1 MMFCVECGK
10 EGPIFRDGSCLEC
23 YLKNHSFTKG
33 PEFIDIPLCVHCNSY
48 KYKSNWLSELFGEVL
63 IKYIKN
69 NFTISK
75 EFKKI
80 DINTE
85 CKGEKELII
94 CTVYITGFIDDY
106 EITEEHQVKIR
117 LKKTVCDVC
126 SKQFG
131 GYHEAI
137 IQIRAEQRNLT
148 RGEINEIVLNIETLV
163 ENLRAKG
170 NRSLFITDMSETH
183 GGVDFLISDKG
194 SALAITN
201 KIQSRFGGEIK
212 TSSKNIGMKDSRQIY
227 RVTCLLRLPAIKK
240 GDFISYKNKYYFIS
254 SISKNKIHLLDLLTW
269 NDQVID
275 YKQIKN
281 PKIIG
286 GKELI
291 NETILVD
298 QNDGEVQ
305 IMDEKTYKIIIVK
318 KPKHMEYSTEK
329 IKVITIE
336 DQVFL
341 YPDPLLHK

>member
-1 MMFCVECGK
+1 
-10 EGPIFRDGSCLEC
+10 
-23 YLKNHSFTKG
+23 
-33 PEFIDIPLCVHCNSY
+33 
-48 KYKSNWLSELFGEVL
+48 
-63 IKYIKN
+63 
-69 NFTISK
+69 
-75 EFKKI
+75 
-80 DINTE
+80 
-85 CKGEKELII
+85 
-94 CTVYITGFIDDY
+94 
-106 EITEEHQVKIR
+106 

-148 RGEINEIVLNIETLV
+148 QDEINEIVLNIETLV

-194 SALAITN
+194 SALAITY

-227 RVTCLLRLPAIKK
+227 RVTCLLRLPSIKK
-240 GDFISYKNKYYFIS
+240 GDFISYKNRYYFIS
-254 SISKNKIHLLDLLTW
+254 SISKNKIRLFDLSNW
-269 NDQVID
+269 DDQVID

-291 NETILVD
+291 KDAILVD
-298 QNDGEVQ
+298 QNNSEVQ
-305 IMDEKTYKIIIVK
+305 IMDEKTYKIRIVK
-318 KPKHMEYSTEK
+318 KPKPVEFSTEK
-329 IKVITIE
+329 IDIVTVE
-336 DQVFL
+336 DQIFL
-341 YPDPLLHK
+341 FPNDNC